1 MKLAQQFYM
10 EREIAALQEKLATE
24 KEKVATRENALRVLN
39 EAVMKLA
46 KQLEVFP
53 QHFFVLL
60 WVRNPKQRCLICI
73 AS

>member
-46 KQLEVFP
+46 P
-53 QHFFVLL
+53 HTSHT
-60 WVRNPKQRCLICI
+60 
-73 AS
+73 ASALNYIERALKESP